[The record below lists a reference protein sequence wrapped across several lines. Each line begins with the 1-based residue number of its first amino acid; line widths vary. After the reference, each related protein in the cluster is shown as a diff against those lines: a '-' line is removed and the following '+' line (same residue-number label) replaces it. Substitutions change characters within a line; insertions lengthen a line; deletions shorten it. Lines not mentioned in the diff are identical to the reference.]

1 MTNNIKVL
9 ESKTVTAF
17 SSEALL
23 KSVMISH
30 LLFSFLADGR
40 AVKKKYRAH
49 KLKKEKEKN
58 KIFPEMFQGYK

>member
-17 SSEALL
+17 SLEALL
-23 KSVMISH
+23 KGVMISH

-40 AVKKKYRAH
+40 AVKKKNTARI
-49 KLKKEKEKN
+49 N
-58 KIFPEMFQGYK
+58 